1 MSDIDVRHLGP
12 HHFAVSVKE
21 SQGTPRLHHEVIV
34 DDRFLDDFGLIDPDQ
49 AQEEDLV
56 RQAVE
61 FLLDREPAT
70 SMDHSFSLSD
80 LGDQFPDFFD
90 EMRAR
95 ES

>member
-12 HHFAVSVKE
+12 HHFAVTVQE
-21 SQGTPRLHHEVIV
+21 SKGTARLDHEVTV
-34 DDRFLDDFGLIDPDQ
+34 DDRFLDDFGLLDVDR

-70 SMDHSFSLSD
+70 SMDHRFSLSD
-80 LGDQFPDFFD
+80 LGDQFPDFFT

>member
-12 HHFAVSVKE
+12 HHFAVTVQE
-21 SQGTPRLHHEVIV
+21 SQGTPRLDHEVIV
-34 DDRFLDDFGLIDPDQ
+34 DDRFLDDFGLIDPDR

-56 RQAVE
+56 RQAVQ

-70 SMDHSFSLSD
+70 SMDHSFSLSH
-80 LGDQFPDFFD
+80 LGDRFPDFFE

>member
-12 HHFAVSVKE
+12 HHFAVSVQEGK
-21 SQGTPRLHHEVIV
+21 GAPRLDHEVTV
-34 DDRFLDDFGLIDPDQ
+34 DDRFLDNFGLIDPDQ

-56 RQAVE
+56 RQAVG

-70 SMDHSFSLSD
+70 SMDHGFSLSD
-80 LGDQFPDFFD
+80 LGDRFPDFFD